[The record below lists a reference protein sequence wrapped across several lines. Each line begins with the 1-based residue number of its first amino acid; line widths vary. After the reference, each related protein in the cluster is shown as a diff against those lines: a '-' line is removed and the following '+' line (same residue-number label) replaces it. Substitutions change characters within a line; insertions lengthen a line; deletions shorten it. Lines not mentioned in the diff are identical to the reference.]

1 MYGNIFLIIIIGIT
15 VLILNKNPHVEFLS
29 ALGTFCNVLSLYS
42 PEPQLRGA
50 LRAFLIDVISVL
62 RALYLILKK
71 RHSLSS
77 QTQIFLIFKGSL
89 ICVFRKN
96 PEKSENIEK
105 RIEKRADMVR
115 NKRGKKTKK
124 EAEYSENQ
132 SCPHKEASQLIKAV
146 SAVHKAH

>member
-15 VLILNKNPHVEFLS
+15 VLILNKNPHVEFQS

-42 PEPQLRGA
+42 LEPQLRGA

-71 RHSLSS
+71 GHSLSP
-77 QTQIFLIFKGSL
+77 QTQIFLIFKGSF

-105 RIEKRADMVR
+105 RI
-115 NKRGKKTKK
+115 KK
-124 EAEYSENQ
+124 
-132 SCPHKEASQLIKAV
+132 
-146 SAVHKAH
+146 